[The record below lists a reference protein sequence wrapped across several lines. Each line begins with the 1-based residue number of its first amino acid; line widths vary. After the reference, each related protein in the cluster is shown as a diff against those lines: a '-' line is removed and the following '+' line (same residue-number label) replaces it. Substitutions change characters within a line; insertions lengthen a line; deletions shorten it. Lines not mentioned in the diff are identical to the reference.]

1 MKTTN
6 QDLHAKINEQLW
18 RLESQK
24 SMASFIFNQICGTDY
39 SIVNMQKSREQAIY
53 VVQELIVKKYEDKD
67 AIGWLYWSNIKEE
80 LYKI

>member
-6 QDLHAKINEQLW
+6 QDLHEKINEQLW

-24 SMASFIFNQICGTDY
+24 SMASFIFNQLCGTDY
-39 SIVNMQKSREQAIY
+39 SIVNMQKSREQSVY
-53 VVQELIVKKYEDKD
+53 VVQELIVEKYEDKD